1 MIYAIWNVQ
10 GLSRKSN
17 EIISGLKNIKA
28 DVVVITE
35 TKKKG
40 NGFENWGHNDHFYS
54 GVLKDQ
60 RAQQGVSILIRT
72 TLRKYITTWEAINQ
86 RFIKINLTIKGYKI
100 TILGVYGINDD
111 SLDNVKEDFFEQLN
125 DEINRIGTSREI
137 IILGE
142 LNYRIGQEANS

>member
-1 MIYAIWNVQ
+1 M
-10 GLSRKSN
+10 
-17 EIISGLKNIKA
+17 
-28 DVVVITE
+28 
-35 TKKKG
+35 
-40 NGFENWGHNDHFYS
+40 
-54 GVLKDQ
+54 
-60 RAQQGVSILIRT
+60 
-72 TLRKYITTWEAINQ
+72 
-86 RFIKINLTIKGYKI
+86 NLTIKGYKI